1 SYYYI
6 FFMSIFFSRTKIHKN
21 TVIPTIKQ
29 LFISLSYFYIVSR
42 QEETRFQLVLKPPT
56 KTLKLIVISL
66 KFFLIIP
73 SFSTSLK
80 FHVKGVISSNL
91 FNSSLFNLTLKLMS
105 IISILLKLASNKSI
119 TSELS

>member
-1 SYYYI
+1 
-6 FFMSIFFSRTKIHKN
+6 KIHKN

-80 FHVKGVISSNL
+80 FHVKGVISRNL
-91 FNSSLFNLTLKLMS
+91 LNSSLFNLTLYLFLLILKTIFL
-105 IISILLKLASNKSI
+105 ISFK
-119 TSELS
+119 

>member
-1 SYYYI
+1 NHI
-6 FFMSIFFSRTKIHKN
+6 TGAFLCQFFLSRTKIHKN

-42 QEETRFQLVLKPPT
+42 QEETRFQLVLRPPT

-73 SFSTSLK
+73 SSSTSLK
-80 FHVKGVISSNL
+80 CHVNGVISSNL
-91 FNSSLFNLTLKLMS
+91 FNSSLFNLTL
-105 IISILLKLASNKSI
+105 
-119 TSELS
+119 

>member
-1 SYYYI
+1 MSRCFNLI
-6 FFMSIFFSRTKIHKN
+6 TGAFLCQFFLSRTKIHKN

-29 LFISLSYFYIVSR
+29 LLISLSYFYIVSR

-56 KTLKLIVISL
+56 KTLKLIVSSL

-91 FNSSLFNLTLKLMS
+91 FNSSLFNLT
-105 IISILLKLASNKSI
+105 I
-119 TSELS
+119 

>member
-1 SYYYI
+1 S
-6 FFMSIFFSRTKIHKN
+6 SL
-21 TVIPTIKQ
+21 KQ
-29 LFISLSYFYIVSR
+29 HFKKERYFYRVSR

-56 KTLKLIVISL
+56 KPLKFIVISL
-66 KFFLIIP
+66 KFFLTIP

-80 FHVKGVISSNL
+80 FHVIGVISSNL
-91 FNSSLFNLTLKLMS
+91 FNSSLFNLTLYLMS

>member
-1 SYYYI
+1 FILFFI
-6 FFMSIFFSRTKIHKN
+6 FFFFQAEDGIRDRNVTGVQTCALPI
-21 TVIPTIKQ
+21 
-29 LFISLSYFYIVSR
+29 LSLSYFYIVSR

-91 FNSSLFNLTLKLMS
+91 FNSSLFNLTL
-105 IISILLKLASNKSI
+105 
-119 TSELS
+119 